1 MALPIQNDTK
11 GVLNSRIKKH
21 AIVDFF
27 ESGMSGLTKEV
38 NKTIDVLIG
47 SQWPKAY
54 FITKKIS
61 DYELSKVKISSDIIP

>member
-1 MALPIQNDTK
+1 MTLPIYDDAK
-11 GVLNSRIKKH
+11 WILNSKIKKH

-27 ESGMSGLTKEV
+27 ESGMTGLTKEV
-38 NKTIDVLIG
+38 NKTIDALIG

-61 DYELSKVKISSDIIP
+61 DYELSKIKASSDIIP